1 MCPHNNL
8 NHEQVV
14 WIGQMRLFAFFL
26 PEVKSSLKNYI
37 WVDTTYLNLSPFKM
51 RRVTGILPKTGF
63 NAKRKEYKF
72 QTWVGNLNIIA
83 TSAWKYPIECVLYQ
97 TLKCKVNFGPIT
109 VSGTKF
115 TRSGFQKST
124 KELRHIKT
132 IYSVKKVNQ
141 ISSGSPVPPTMGQ
154 FHYGFDH
161 GNGNILSFL

>member
-1 MCPHNNL
+1 MLFQNL
-8 NHEQVV
+8 KELDKLTH
-14 WIGQMRLFAFFL
+14 
-26 PEVKSSLKNYI
+26 LKQ
-37 WVDTTYLNLSPFKM
+37 
-51 RRVTGILPKTGF
+51 VTGILEC

-83 TSAWKYPIECVLYQ
+83 TSAWKYPIECALYQ

-132 IYSVKKVNQ
+132 INSSK
-141 ISSGSPVPPTMGQ
+141 ISPRNVQ
-154 FHYGFDH
+154 FLFLLLKQDVFC
-161 GNGNILSFL
+161 LSCLFRGMTCFWVLWPCNLDGCIHIK